1 MKQKGILIGILS
13 FIVLLGVVSFIWWES
28 QMDRTSVT
36 DNVKGVREDT
46 FSSEI
51 ILEIFN
57 GPVTVVANG
66 KAINAKNGMA
76 LKQGYVVATS
86 ENGRAQIVFPN
97 GTVTR
102 LDRSTT
108 ITLEKAQVSP
118 QQVEILVNDGQ
129 IWSRIAEL
137 LQNETYLTV
146 SENINASVRGTSYG
160 HSLINKIDQ
169 IITTKGEVVGS
180 CANKKQE
187 GVVSKGQKGVF
198 TCGDDNLEIINIS
211 NNDIENEWL
220 QFNSEQD
227 EGLNNRF
234 GPFTYRDNEDSSVLG
249 LATNIFQN
257 AREIANNTINRI
269 TNTISNS
276 TSNNTNQ
283 NTANNNQNNNS
294 NTNTNS
300 NTTAS
305 NNNPINTPAPTTGSG
320 GNTGGNNGSNNQNN
334 NGGTS
339 SPTPVQPTSTP
350 VPRSA
355 VASLKLDPDAS
366 ATIYDPETNSTK
378 NATNGTPIYA
388 DNKISV
394 TGGMATIQYNRED
407 TLTRVD
413 SGTTVVVRNNSDT
426 SFQTTVQVEGLGR
439 IWNRVKKLGGQE
451 SFESDTGTMVATVRG
466 THYAHLKT
474 TIDNEPVDQIF
485 TIEGSVFG
493 KCKNFPDKAGLI
505 VPNKKTRFNC
515 ISDSINSFLQ
525 SLNNLDTEDA
535 DWLIR
540 NVAID
545 LPGQLS
551 GNRRPAIGIT
561 VPKESEEFNFADAAS
576 AVVTVKADIDD
587 DGKPFGEPGVFWV
600 CTSFKRNSN
609 ASAEPCF
616 LNAVFEN
623 QLQAETNVKF
633 NMSGEYTF
641 MVVASD
647 VETTTTKDVTFTV
660 NISQENIA
668 PEVNA
673 GPDKTVNVPD
683 KADLSGTVTD
693 DGLPLRRPLFNT
705 WSLVKGPQ
713 ASMVVRIENPF
724 SLQTKIDFSRSV
736 PPNVTGEYIFRL
748 SSFDGSKYGT
758 DDVKVVLMPPIPTN
772 TNTPTPS
779 KTPTP
784 SHTPTPSPTP
794 SPAASLEVS
803 ADKKEVKLKIENLFT
818 YKSLSY
824 VFNYESAEGQQG
836 GKGSAGLIID
846 NRYEKVI
853 PFGTCSSGVCT
864 YHTDPKNVLF
874 KIDIFKES
882 SESVKLETRALTTPS
897 PTPTITA
904 TPSPTPTNTP
914 TPTPI
919 PESPAPTITKV
930 TRNSLTCGFFTCSA
944 TITIDGSNY
953 VSGATVKA
961 YGNTQLGTVPFN
973 GTIQSFGTTS
983 LRVVFNS
990 LPKNT
995 TLDVRVTNPD
1005 TKTATKN
1012 AAFATN

>member
-1 MKQKGILIGILS
+1 MKQKGIIIGILS
-13 FIVLLGVVSFIWWES
+13 FIILLGAVSFIWWES
-28 QMDRTSVT
+28 QIDRTGVT
-36 DNVKGVREDT
+36 ENVKGVREDT

-57 GPVTVVANG
+57 GPVTVVASG

-76 LKQGYVVATS
+76 LKQGYVVTTTD
-86 ENGRAQIVFPN
+86 NGRAQIVFPN

-102 LDRSTT
+102 LDRNTT

-146 SENINASVRGTSYG
+146 TENMNASVRGTSYG
-160 HSLINKIDQ
+160 HSLINRIDQ

-211 NNDIENEWL
+211 NNDKENEWL
-220 QFNSEQD
+220 QFNTEQD

-234 GPFTYRDNEDSSVLG
+234 GPFTYRDDEDDSVLG
-249 LATNIFQN
+249 IATNIVEN
-257 AREIANNTINRI
+257 ARQLASNTINRI
-269 TNTISNS
+269 TNITETISTSNS
-276 TSNNTNQ
+276 TSQ
-283 NTANNNQNNNS
+283 NTTNNNQNNSNS
-294 NTNTNS
+294 NSNS
-300 NTTAS
+300 TAS
-305 NNNPINTPAPTTGSG
+305 NNSPTSTPTTSTGTG
-320 GNTGGNNGSNNQNN
+320 GNTGNNGGSTGNNGGSA
-334 NGGTS
+334 
-339 SPTPVQPTSTP
+339 SPTLVPPTNTP
-350 VPRSA
+350 VPKSA
-355 VASLKLDPDAS
+355 LASLKLDTGAS
-366 ATIYDPETNSTK
+366 ATIYDPETNTTK
-378 NATNGTPIYA
+378 NASNGAPIYA

-413 SGTTVVVRNNSDT
+413 SGTTVVVTNDSDN

-474 TIDNEPVDQIF
+474 TVDNEPVDQIF

-493 KCKNFPDKAGLI
+493 KCKEFPDKSGLI
-505 VPNKKTRFNC
+505 ASNRKTRFNC
-515 ISDSINSFLQ
+515 VSDSLNSFLQ

-551 GNRRPAIGIT
+551 GNRRPAIGIA

-576 AVVTVKADIDD
+576 ATVAVKADIDD

-600 CTSFKRNSN
+600 CTSFKRKPS
-609 ASAEPCF
+609 SPSEPCF
-616 LNAVFEN
+616 LNALFEN

-660 NISQENIA
+660 NISQENLA

-673 GPDKTVNVPD
+673 GPDKTVYIPD
-683 KADLSGTVTD
+683 KADLIGTVID
-693 DGLPLRRPLFNT
+693 DELPLRRPLFNS
-705 WSLVKGPQ
+705 WSLVRGPQ
-713 ASMVVRIENPF
+713 AAMVVRIENPF
-724 SLQTKIDFSRSV
+724 TLHTKVDFGRSV

-758 DDVKVVLMPPIPTN
+758 DDIKVVLMPPLPTN

-779 KTPTP
+779 RTPTP
-784 SHTPTPSPTP
+784 SNTPTPSPTP

-803 ADKKEVKLKIENLFT
+803 ADKKEVTLKVENLFT

-824 VFNYESAEGQQG
+824 LFSYESAEGAQG
-836 GKGSAGLIID
+836 GQGNVGEIIN
-846 NRYEKVI
+846 NRYEKII
-853 PFGTCSSGVCT
+853 PFGSCSGSVCT

-874 KIDIFKES
+874 QLDLFKES
-882 SESVKLETRALTTPS
+882 SQSVKLEARALTTPS
-897 PTPTITA
+897 PTPTITV
-904 TPSPTPTNTP
+904 TPSPMPTNTP

-919 PESPAPTITKV
+919 PEAPAPTITKV
-930 TRNSLTCGFFTCSA
+930 TRNSVNCGFFTCSV
-944 TITIDGSNY
+944 TITIEGTSY

-961 YGNTQLGTVPFN
+961 FANTAVGTVPFN
-973 GTIQSFGTTS
+973 GTVQSFSTTS
-983 LRVVFNS
+983 LRAVFNS

-1005 TKTATKN
+1005 TKSAVKT